1 MELKTLA
8 ILGSSGFIGNRLC
21 KDLSNEYKIVR
32 LNRNLKLKKKLKINH
47 LICCS
52 GPNKFWCK
60 KNEKKILRNSSNFA
74 KKIINFC
81 KENDIKN
88 LIYCSS
94 IQVLKKNNNYLMP
107 YIKWHTNIEKYFY
120 KAKIKK
126 KIIRLPNLFGKPEKN
141 RKDLWNFFVN
151 SIVKFSYLKK
161 NIKVKNKP
169 NQIIFAMPL
178 NFFVKFLKKE
188 INIKLINETKIINLN
203 KKFKFRT
210 DDLITLI
217 EKNLKRKNL
226 VPKILF
232 ENILQRKFV
241 LKNII
246 NKKEYLFFYEEM
258 QSLIK
263 FVKTK

>member
-21 KDLSNEYKIVR
+21 KDLSSEYKIVK
-32 LNRNLKLKKKLKINH
+32 LNRNLKLKKKTKIDY

-60 KNEKKILRNSSNFA
+60 KNKKIILQNSSNFA
-74 KKIINFC
+74 QKIINFC
-81 KENDIKN
+81 KEKDIKD

-94 IQVLKKNNNYLMP
+94 IQVLKKKNEHLMP
-107 YIKWHTNIEKYFY
+107 YIKWHINIEKYFY
-120 KAKIKK
+120 KAKINK
-126 KIIRLPNLFGKPEKN
+126 KIIRLPNVFGKPEKN
-141 RKDLWNFFVN
+141 KKDLWNFFVN

-217 EKNLKRKNL
+217 RKNLKRKNL

-232 ENILQRKFV
+232 ENIPQRKFV

-246 NKKEYLFFYEEM
+246 NKKEYLFFNEEM

>member
-1 MELKTLA
+1 MM
-8 ILGSSGFIGNRLC
+8 
-21 KDLSNEYKIVR
+21 
-32 LNRNLKLKKKLKINH
+32 
-47 LICCS
+47 
-52 GPNKFWCK
+52 
-60 KNEKKILRNSSNFA
+60 NF
-74 KKIINFC
+74 
-81 KENDIKN
+81 
-88 LIYCSS
+88 
-94 IQVLKKNNNYLMP
+94 
-107 YIKWHTNIEKYFY
+107 IKWHTNIEKYFY

-141 RKDLWNFFVN
+141 RKDLWNFFV
-151 SIVKFSYLKK
+151 
-161 NIKVKNKP
+161 
-169 NQIIFAMPL
+169 
-178 NFFVKFLKKE
+178 KFLKKE

-217 EKNLKRKNL
+217 RKNLKRKNL

-232 ENILQRKFV
+232 ENIPQRKFV

-246 NKKEYLFFYEEM
+246 NKKEYLFFNEEM